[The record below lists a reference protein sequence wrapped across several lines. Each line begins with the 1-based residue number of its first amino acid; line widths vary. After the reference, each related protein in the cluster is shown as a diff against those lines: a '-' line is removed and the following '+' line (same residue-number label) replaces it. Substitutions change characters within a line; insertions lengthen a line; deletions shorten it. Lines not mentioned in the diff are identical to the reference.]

1 VGKTIIE
8 KILGDHAD
16 GDSCAVASADG
27 EAVGSSSA
35 AADSFAVAGGRI
47 VWIGLDVRSARDFGG
62 ASVVKN
68 FEREYP
74 GEKVL
79 DAGATFFTFDC
90 NAPANTI
97 PYANNQQ
104 VCRDFA
110 RAQGIRVF
118 DVDAGIGSHVLV
130 EQALCLPGSTVVGT
144 DSHMNILGA
153 IGAFGQGMGDQD
165 IAYAFRWGRTWFE
178 VPQSMRVRLTGK
190 PGQGAAAKDLTLA
203 VLKKLGSRGGLG
215 RAIEFSG
222 AAVDG
227 LDLAG
232 RITLASM
239 ATEMGGVIGLIVPD
253 ARIEAF
259 CRDRAGGKAF
269 TVHRPDPDAVYV
281 EDVEVDVDGLGP
293 MTARPGSPADVVPV
307 SEAAG
312 REIHS
317 VFIGSCTNGRF
328 EDFAAAA
335 RVLEGRRIKE
345 GVMVRLAPATRAV
358 YGRMLA
364 EGLIET
370 FHRAGAIMSHQGCGG
385 CASGQLGMTGRGEVQ
400 VSTSNRNFKGK
411 QGDGETYLASPETAA
426 ASAVAGCLAAAGDL

>member
-1 VGKTIIE
+1 VGKTVIE
-8 KILGDHAD
+8 KILGSHT
-16 GDSCAVASADG
+16 GDNDA
-27 EAVGSSSA
+27 
-35 AADSFAVAGGRI
+35 AGGRI
-47 VWIGLDVRSARDFGG
+47 VWIDLDVRSARDFGG
-62 ASVVKN
+62 ANVVKN

-110 RAQGIRVF
+110 REQGIRVF
-118 DVDAGIGSHVLV
+118 DVDAGIGSHVLI
-130 EQALCLPGSTVVGT
+130 EQGLCLPGTTVVGT

-178 VPQSMRVRLTGK
+178 VPPSMRVRLAGK
-190 PGQGAAAKDLTLA
+190 PGPIASAKDLTLA
-203 VLKKLGSRGGLG
+203 VLRKLGSSGGLG

-222 AAVDG
+222 KAVDA

-239 ATEMGGVIGLIVPD
+239 ATEMGAVAGLIVPD
-253 ARIEAF
+253 ERIEAY
-259 CRDRAGGKAF
+259 CRDRSGGKGF
-269 TVHRPDPDAVYV
+269 TVHRPDDDAAYV
-281 EDVEVDVDGLGP
+281 EDVEVDVEGLGP

-307 SEAAG
+307 SDAAG
-312 REIHS
+312 REINS

-345 GVMVRLAPATRAV
+345 GVMMRLAPATREV
-358 YGRMLA
+358 FGRMLD
-364 EGLIET
+364 EGLVET
-370 FHRAGAIMSHQGCGG
+370 FYRAGAIMSHQGCGG

-400 VSTSNRNFKGK
+400 VSTSNRNFTGK
-411 QGDGETYLASPETAA
+411 QGDGDTYLASPETAA
-426 ASAVAGCLAAAGDL
+426 ASAVAGRLTAAGDL